1 MQTFM
6 NAFIKFL
13 SSDRTIWLSIISSLL
28 LTVISLFLVLLFY
41 HNLPPLVPLF
51 NQLPW
56 GTDRLIDKFGLII
69 PCLIGLGI
77 IIGNAVVTKYVYE
90 KMPITA
96 RMLNITTLLITLLTL
111 VFVFRTIQL
120 IL

>member
-1 MQTFM
+1 M
-6 NAFIKFL
+6 NGLIKFL
-13 SSDRTIWLSIISSLL
+13 SSDRTIWVSIIVSLIFI
-28 LTVISLFLVLLFY
+28 VISVFLTGLFY
-41 HNLPPLVPLF
+41 HNLPPLIPLF

-56 GTDRLIDKFGLII
+56 GTDRLVDKVGLII
-69 PCLIGLGI
+69 PSIVGLGI
-77 IIGNAVVTKYVYE
+77 LLGNAILTKFIYE

-96 RMLNITTLLITLLTL
+96 RMLNITTFLITLLSL

>member
-1 MQTFM
+1 M
-6 NAFIKFL
+6 NGFIKFL
-13 SSDRTIWLSIISSLL
+13 SSDRTIWLSIIASLICIIL
-28 LTVISLFLVLLFY
+28 SLFLIVLFY
-41 HNLPPLVPLF
+41 HNLPPLIPLF

-56 GTDRLIDKFGLII
+56 GTDRLVDKLGLTI

-77 IIGNAVVTKYVYE
+77 IISNAIVTKYVYE

-96 RMLNITTLLITLLTL
+96 RMLNITTLLIALLSL